1 MPASFRWPIYWE
13 YKENFPSSVK
23 WKNDFFNR
31 RRKSY
36 LILYGHNS
44 VYLYERKVERI

>member
-1 MPASFRWPIYWE
+1 M
-13 YKENFPSSVK
+13 KEQLFQQKAQVL
-23 WKNDFFNR
+23 
-31 RRKSY
+31 